1 MAVPAPARRRMSI
14 ARRLFLA
21 AVASSTAIL
30 LVAGISL
37 SAIFRSGSER
47 AFDERLGVYVR
58 ALVADVASPAE
69 DTRTAPFQLGDP
81 QFELSFSGW
90 YWQITRLDVQNGE
103 VRASRS
109 LFATRLPKLPD
120 SVRADASGVR
130 AGYVEGP
137 DGRRL
142 RQVERAIDLGE
153 DGRFLVQVAATTQ
166 ELESQI
172 WGFSLLLAGT
182 FTGLALALAGMSVV
196 QVRFGLE
203 PLRQLREAVAAIRR
217 GEADRIDGLYSD
229 DLAPLAGELNMLI
242 AWNREIV
249 ERARTHVGNL
259 AHALKTPL
267 SVLITEAAAEEG
279 TPLASRVREQ
289 AALMRDQVGFYLD
302 RARAAARVSVVGSMT
317 EVEPVIDALVAAFGK
332 IHRNIDF
339 DAEVEEGLRFRGDR
353 RDLDEMVGNL
363 VDNAGKWARTSVEI
377 RAMRL
382 PSAGAEA
389 VLVVTV
395 DDDGPGLAPEQR
407 IAALARGQRL
417 DESKPGS
424 GLGLSIVADLASVHG
439 GGLVLEESPTGGLR
453 ASLRLPAG

>member
-1 MAVPAPARRRMSI
+1 MAAPAPARRRMSI

-30 LVAGISL
+30 LVAGIAL
-37 SAIFRSGSER
+37 SAIYRSGSER

-69 DTRTAPFQLGDP
+69 DARTAPFQLGDP

-90 YWQITRLDVQNGE
+90 YWQITRLDVPNGE
-103 VRASRS
+103 IRASRS

-120 SVRADASGVR
+120 SAPAEASGVR

-137 DGRRL
+137 DGRTL

-172 WGFSLLLAGT
+172 WRFSLLLAGT
-182 FTGLALALAGMSVV
+182 FIGLALALAGMSVL

-217 GEADRIDGLYSD
+217 GEADRIEGLYSE

-267 SVLITEAAAEEG
+267 SVLINEASAEEG
-279 TPLASRVREQ
+279 TALAARVREQ
-289 AALMRDQVGFYLD
+289 ATLMRDQVGFYLD

-317 EVEPVIDALVAAFGK
+317 EVAPVIDALVGAFVK

-363 VDNAGKWARTSVEI
+363 VDNAGKWARTTVEI
-377 RAMRL
+377 RATRL
-382 PSAGAEA
+382 PIVGAET
-389 VLVVTV
+389 VMLITV

-407 IAALARGQRL
+407 AAALARGQRL

-439 GGLVLEESPTGGLR
+439 GGLALEESPLGGLR